1 MSVNDKAP
9 SGTNTSQWLRPLKGK
24 FSDEADKRRRAIWD
38 TTDRELVCERTF
50 YLSEQHGD
58 DQNDGRTPESAWK
71 TIDCLTAHK
80 EEILPQSAVL
90 FERGGVY
97 RGAFF
102 ARQGVFYGAYGE
114 GDKPCI
120 YGSRRNLATVLW
132 QPTDKEHLWK
142 CDGFSVDIGI
152 VVFEHGK
159 YIGRRKVYSLD
170 DVGQNFEFYY
180 GDGVLYLY
188 MDLGNPADVFTSIEA
203 GEKTTLMDLPSC
215 TDGNVT
221 VENLCFKYTGG
232 HAVSGAELKDIT
244 VRNCEFGWI
253 GGSILGKGP
262 VRYGNA
268 FELWGSCDNVLVEN
282 CWIYQCYDT
291 GITFQTGQEGGTQQ
305 NLVFRNN
312 LLEYCWWTTEMWN
325 SGGEKAHT
333 ENILIEGNHMRFAGY
348 GWGDQRN
355 DVVNATNVFSMIK
368 GAKNFVIKDNILEGS
383 LQTLARASGARYE
396 NNVYAQNYNKN
407 FPSMGYDPEGRAIPF
422 DETVGDKIRAIYG
435 DENPTI
441 VYMEL

>member
-1 MSVNDKAP
+1 MNVNDRAP
-9 SGTNTSQWLRPLKGK
+9 SGVNTSQWLRPLKGK
-24 FSDEADKRRRAIWD
+24 FSDEADRRRQAIWN
-38 TTDRELVCERTF
+38 TTDREVTCERIF

-58 DQNDGRTPESAWK
+58 DLNDGRTPESAWK

-80 EEILPQSAVL
+80 EEILPESAVL

-114 GDKPCI
+114 GDKPCL
-120 YGSRRNLATVLW
+120 YGSRRNLATVSWL
-132 QPTDKEHLWK
+132 PTDKEHLWK
-142 CDGFSVDIGI
+142 CEGFSVDIGI

-159 YIGRRKVYSLD
+159 YIGRRKVYSLE

-203 GEKTTLMDLPSC
+203 GERTTLMDMPSC
-215 TDGNVT
+215 TDGKVT
-221 VENLCFKYTGG
+221 VENLCFKYTGA
-232 HAVSGAELKDIT
+232 HAISGSGLKDIT

-291 GITFQTGQEGGTQQ
+291 GITFQTSVGGIQQ

-312 LLEYCWWTTEMWN
+312 LLEYCWWSTEMWN
-325 SGGEKAHT
+325 NGGEESRT
-333 ENILIEGNHMRFAGY
+333 ENVLVEGNHMRFAGY

-355 DVVNATNVFSMIK
+355 DVVNATNVFSMIRD
-368 GAKNFVIKDNILEGS
+368 AKNFVIKDNIFEGS
-383 LQTLARASGARYE
+383 LQTLARAGGARYE

-407 FPSMGYDPEGRAIPF
+407 FPSMGYDKEGRGIPF
-422 DETVGDKIRAIYG
+422 DETVGDKIRTIYG
-435 DENPTI
+435 DENPSI